1 MSEHIRTSPE
11 KRFRGRRQE
20 QRDRVVAKFS
30 RIQARA
36 PWKGKGVA
44 RSPKKTRVMRKLNF
58 TH

>member
-1 MSEHIRTSPE
+1 
-11 KRFRGRRQE
+11 
-20 QRDRVVAKFS
+20 VVAKFS